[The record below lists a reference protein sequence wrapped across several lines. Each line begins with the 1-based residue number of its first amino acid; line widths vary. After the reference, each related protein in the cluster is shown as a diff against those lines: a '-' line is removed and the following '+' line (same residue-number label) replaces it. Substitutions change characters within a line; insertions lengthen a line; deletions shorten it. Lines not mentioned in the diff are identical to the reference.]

1 MSPKPNTPPQTIARV
16 LVYFLPHPNLGSL
29 ISGSCFNPSAMPLP
43 SCCTPS
49 AKPAPAPCGSFA
61 IALPAFCAMCAAG
74 LRRHAFPWQRRRRCL
89 ARLSLSRCRC
99 LGRRARLGSRRS
111 AGFAGIVYGLACGL
125 DPGRSA
131 LDLQMDMPELQ
142 CIGECIEIAGDALD
156 VGDGMR

>member
-61 IALPAFCAMCAAG
+61 IALPAFCAMCAAWSPASCIPLATAAPVSCTPFAIALPVSWTACAAWFPAFSRALPVSSTALPAAWIQVG
-74 LRRHAFPWQRRRRCL
+74 PPSTCRWICLSCNVLANALRSPVMLSML
-89 ARLSLSRCRC
+89 AM
-99 LGRRARLGSRRS
+99 A
-111 AGFAGIVYGLACGL
+111 
-125 DPGRSA
+125 
-131 LDLQMDMPELQ
+131 
-142 CIGECIEIAGDALD
+142 
-156 VGDGMR
+156 